1 MLLVTIVFLLVS
13 TSNAFG
19 RASNSQINAF
29 RSLRPPSFA
38 ISSVSSVS
46 SYETFG
52 DGALSDTSFAELYGN
67 NTASSAL
74 SGNDLSNP
82 EEAGSSSRDD
92 MWLPEWLTSRCD
104 ECGWT
109 YPTLIQERALD
120 VILGGKDCVVQAQTG
135 SGKTLCYLLPL
146 LARVDPS
153 RAAIQ
158 ALVVVPTR
166 ELGLQV
172 ARVAKR
178 LCAGSAQDER
188 KKIMVMTVLQG
199 SANRR
204 QRAWAWAEPPHV
216 VIGTPEELTNMVKY
230 GGIRYNAVR
239 YVVVDE
245 VDACLLNNG
254 GSYSVNT
261 MSSSPLHELLSRY
274 LSPSFDNA
282 EATMGGLVRN
292 LNEASLL
299 TTSASNLEA
308 ASRPTTHGTDRQTVF
323 ASATIPQHRH
333 FIQQCVQN
341 QWTVREPEHVC
352 ASPGEL
358 VPPTLQH
365 VSIVCSG
372 QERKFGGLRRFL
384 KKQVQ
389 QKKLT
394 RAIIFCEEHRPM
406 DEMAAAI
413 AKDLNGIVWKDGY
426 GPEMEKGISAVAT
439 VLRYQDNLSKRAS
452 AMLGFQGLDGGNIGG
467 RFEKDEETLSTD
479 EDENDLDD
487 AGVVKKDDGIV
498 RIMLSTDL
506 AARGLDVDDISH
518 VINFDLP
525 NDGDTYVHRGG
536 RAGRLG
542 RKGMVVNLIISNQ
555 EFVLQR
561 LANKLSLDV
570 RCIARQE
577 AKKMRKKID

>member
-1 MLLVTIVFLLVS
+1 MLFGTLIFLLVS
-13 TSNAFG
+13 TSNGFG
-19 RASNSQINAF
+19 RVSNLQKNDF
-29 RSLRPPSFA
+29 RSLRSSFA
-38 ISSVSSVS
+38 MSSVSSVS

-67 NTASSAL
+67 NTARSAL
-74 SGNDLSNP
+74 SGNDLSNS
-82 EEAGSSSRDD
+82 EETVSSLRDD
-92 MWLPEWLTSRCD
+92 RWLPEWLTSRCD

-120 VILGGKDCVVQAQTG
+120 VILDGKDCVVQAQTG

-178 LCAGSAQDER
+178 LCAGSAQDG

-199 SANRR
+199 STNRR
-204 QRAWAWAEPPHV
+204 QRAWAWSEPPHV
-216 VIGTPEELTNMVKY
+216 VIGTPDELANMVKY

-254 GSYSVNT
+254 GSYSANT

-274 LSPSFDNA
+274 LSPSFDIA
-282 EATMGGLVRN
+282 EATMGGNVRN

-308 ASRPTTHGTDRQTVF
+308 ASRTTTHGTDRQTIF

-372 QERKFGGLRRFL
+372 QERKFGGMRRFL

-394 RAIIFCEEHRPM
+394 RAIIFCEENRPM

-467 RFEKDEETLSTD
+467 RFESDKEALSTD
-479 EDENDLDD
+479 EDESDLG
-487 AGVVKKDDGIV
+487 AGVIVNDGIV

-542 RKGMVVNLIISNQ
+542 RKGMVVNLIISSQ

-570 RCIARQE
+570 RGIARQE
-577 AKKMRKKID
+577 AKKPRKEID